1 MAISQNPSHSSTGG
15 FSLWKPSNN
24 DEKLEKLGT
33 YIPQLVKKMETHQDK
48 LECANESLRSDLE
61 RWHIEKRQSLEK
73 ILLDFVKKQV
83 NYYQAS
89 LNAWETVS
97 NYLNQ
102 QKEESVENGFK

>member
-1 MAISQNPSHSSTGG
+1 MALSQNPSQSSTGG

-33 YIPQLVKKMETHQDK
+33 YIPQLVKKVENHQDK

-61 RWHIEKRQSLEK
+61 RWHIEKRQYLEK
-73 ILLDFVKKQV
+73 LLVDFVNKQV
-83 NYYQAS
+83 NYYKAS
-89 LNAWETVS
+89 LNAWESVT

-102 QKEESVENGFK
+102 KKDESVQNGSQ